1 MVAAVYK
8 QLQNIRLWVSVKY
21 PDLKTHTHQLQ
32 CLYIMPVCILGNLH
46 SPLGAC
52 MTRLVRYHVL
62 AALAHVLYLRA
73 ANVLLASVGNA
84 LALRRRAA
92 NLGDISIQLF

>member
-1 MVAAVYK
+1 
-8 QLQNIRLWVSVKY
+8 
-21 PDLKTHTHQLQ
+21 
-32 CLYIMPVCILGNLH
+32 
-46 SPLGAC
+46 

-84 LALRRRAA
+84 LALRKRAA